1 MTTDSSPD
9 QPIVETPAGRVRGVR
24 RPDGSVAF
32 LGIPFAEPPTGS
44 RRFGAPEPKAP
55 WDGVLD
61 ATAFGPTPQRKAMAE
76 ITTIPEPSIPGDS
89 TLNVNVF
96 TPNPR
101 PPAAGD
107 GLPVLVW
114 IHGGGFI
121 AGSPASPWYDGRA
134 FNRDG
139 VVTVSISYR
148 LGFDGFGWLPD
159 APANRGVLDWILAL
173 EWVRDSI
180 AAFGGDPRQ
189 VTIAG
194 QSAGGGSVMT
204 LLAVPSAQQLFH
216 RAISVSGVPADV
228 RLDEAQA
235 LTGRLAEHLGVTA
248 TRAGFASVPESALIE
263 AQGFEVDHGGA
274 TDPES
279 VLRGMTTMNGRL
291 GLGPVVDGELIVGTV
306 EAGMIAGRGADKPL
320 LVGATREEFAG
331 FFTGRLDEFDAVAP
345 VRALQL
351 MGVPEPLAEAYVATQ
366 PGERTGLVAGRFV
379 SDVMFRERI
388 IRWLGLR
395 GDAAT
400 WVYDFVWR
408 SEVSGIAEH
417 CLDVPFIFD
426 VLDDPDVTRVAGPDA
441 PQELADRIHG
451 AVVAFVRDGSPG
463 WSRSDADA
471 SAIEVFDERGA
482 SAVEPFASARVLAA
496 ASGRL
501 AAAAAAAPAP
511 AAGAPGPA

>member
-1 MTTDSSPD
+1 MTTDSSPE
-9 QPIVETPAGRVRGVR
+9 QPIAQTTSGAVRGTR
-24 RPDGSVAF
+24 RADGSVAF
-32 LGIPFAEPPTGS
+32 LGIPFAEPPTGA
-44 RRFGAPEPKAP
+44 RRFQAPEPKAP

-61 ATAFGPTPQRKAMAE
+61 ATAYGATPQRKALAE

-96 TPNPR
+96 TPDPT
-101 PPAAGD
+101 PAAD
-107 GLPVLVW
+107 SAGLPVLVW

-139 VVTVSISYR
+139 VVTVSVSYR
-148 LGFDGFGWLPD
+148 LGIDGFGWLPD

-173 EWVRDSI
+173 EWVRDNI
-180 AAFGGDPRQ
+180 AAFGGDPRR

-204 LLAVPSAQQLFH
+204 LLTVPSAQHLFH
-216 RAISVSGVPADV
+216 RAISVSGVPGDV
-228 RLDEAQA
+228 PLHEAQA
-235 LTGRLAEHLGVTA
+235 LTGRLAEHLGVPA
-248 TRAGFASVPESALIE
+248 TLAGFASVPEDTLIE
-263 AQGFEVDHGGA
+263 AQGFEVVSGGA

-291 GLGPVVDGELIVGTV
+291 GLGPVVDGELVVDTV

-320 LVGATREEFAG
+320 LVSATREEFAG
-331 FFTGRLDEFDAVAP
+331 FFTGRLDDFDAVAP
-345 VRALQL
+345 TRALEL

-379 SDVMFRERI
+379 SDVMFRERV
-388 IRWLGLR
+388 IRWLALR
-395 GDAAT
+395 DDAET
-400 WVYDFVWR
+400 WVSDFVWR
-408 SEVSGIAEH
+408 SAVSGIAEH

-426 VLDDPDVTRVAGPDA
+426 VLDDPDVTRVAGPHA

-463 WSRSDADA
+463 WSRSDRDA
-471 SAIEVFDERGA
+471 SAIEVFDAAGA
-482 SAVEPFASARVLAA
+482 PTVEPFASARVLAA
-496 ASGRL
+496 AKRL
-501 AAAAAAAPAP
+501 AEAASTTASTPV
-511 AAGAPGPA
+511 